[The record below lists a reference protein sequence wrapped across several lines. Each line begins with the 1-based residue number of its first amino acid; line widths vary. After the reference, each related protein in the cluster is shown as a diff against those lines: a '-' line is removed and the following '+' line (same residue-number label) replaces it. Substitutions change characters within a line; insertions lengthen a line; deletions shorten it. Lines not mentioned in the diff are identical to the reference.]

1 MSSARS
7 IPTTLALAAAAMFL
21 GGCSKGASTTTP
33 TDATPDAGKAAA
45 SAKKMKCFGA
55 NACAGQSGC
64 DVPDDRVE
72 PGSKG
77 HACGGLNECQ
87 GKGWILLTADECTT
101 AGGEPL

>member
-1 MSSARS
+1 MSRS

-21 GGCSKGASTTTP
+21 GGCNKDQAST
-33 TDATPDAGKAAA
+33 APDEAAPEGGKAAA

-55 NACAGQSGC
+55 NECAGQAAC

-77 HACGGLNECQ
+77 HECGGLNECK